1 MKRTIFPQEG
11 TYEIDGV
18 FLKKEEAF
26 ERLRNYIGEEQYKR
40 LCNIEDMDESES
52 VFNSLYSL
60 YDRTL
65 QNKNSSRRLEDRIEA
80 CFQRGYEKAK
90 KMKKERVNFVVAV
103 DNLFAIGK
111 DNMIPWHQSTDLKH
125 FKELTTDGIL
135 VMGYNTYLSVGNL
148 PNREIRVLTRKHY
161 KEKPNN
167 PNVKFYYSPISILEK
182 NRADYRELFVVGG
195 QQIYETLFP
204 KLTDLYIT
212 FVDTNSDG
220 DTYFPEIP
228 FQYFETREVK
238 AFNSDNKNEYNMKI
252 CHLRKKGKKEL
263 PVKQVKYRNQQ
274 SWQNKKYKYYI
285 RSVNNVEY
293 ELK

>member
-220 DTYFPEIP
+220 DTYFSEIP

-274 SWQNKKYKYYI
+274 SWQNKKYKY
-285 RSVNNVEY
+285 
-293 ELK
+293 

>member
-238 AFNSDNKNEYNMKI
+238 AFNSDNKNEYNRIKKSNG
-252 CHLRKKGKKEL
+252 LKNKGKKEL

-274 SWQNKKYKYYI
+274 SWQNKKYKY
-285 RSVNNVEY
+285 
-293 ELK
+293 

>member
-167 PNVKFYYSPISILEK
+167 PNVKFYCSPISILEK

-274 SWQNKKYKYYI
+274 SWQNKKYKY
-285 RSVNNVEY
+285 
-293 ELK
+293 

>member
-125 FKELTTDGIL
+125 FKELTTDEIL

-274 SWQNKKYKYYI
+274 SWQNKKYKY
-285 RSVNNVEY
+285 
-293 ELK
+293 

>member
-65 QNKNSSRRLEDRIEA
+65 QNKNSSRRLEDIIES
-80 CFQRGYEKAK
+80 CFQRGHEKAK

-274 SWQNKKYKYYI
+274 SWQNKKYKY
-285 RSVNNVEY
+285 
-293 ELK
+293 

>member
-80 CFQRGYEKAK
+80 CFQRGYKKAK

-148 PNREIRVLTRKHY
+148 PNREIRVLTREHY

-195 QQIYETLFP
+195 QQIYEILFP

-274 SWQNKKYKYYI
+274 SWQNKKYKY
-285 RSVNNVEY
+285 
-293 ELK
+293 

>member
-263 PVKQVKYRNQQ
+263 SVKQVKYRNQQ
-274 SWQNKKYKYYI
+274 SWQNKKYKY
-285 RSVNNVEY
+285 
-293 ELK
+293 